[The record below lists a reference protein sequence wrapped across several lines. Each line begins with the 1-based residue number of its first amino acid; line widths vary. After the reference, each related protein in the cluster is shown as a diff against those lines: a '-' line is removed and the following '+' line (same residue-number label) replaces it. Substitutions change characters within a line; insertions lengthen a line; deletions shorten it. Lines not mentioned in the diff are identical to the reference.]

1 MIPRHLLLVLTLL
14 LFGLPVAAGVPAV
27 PISSSSVLVSQAK
40 KRKKRRRKR
49 KKRPRKRKRKKAA
62 KPAIKAPE
70 PKPEPKAAPEPTP
83 EPAPA
88 LDESAP
94 ELPGVAV
101 LDMELVEGVSDGVAK
116 LVNELMLTRIA
127 KAKVFGSVIG
137 SSDIA
142 QMISLEQQKT
152 MLGCDEE
159 SCIAQLGGALGVPLM
174 IVPGMGKLGND
185 YVMTLKITDVEAAQ
199 VKVRQSITVPDEPAM
214 AKGMEW
220 LVDASLAE
228 FQGKAVLPAPKL
240 ERTVALVEAEQGGA
254 LKVVGKAGIALAVV
268 GVGVAGGVHFG
279 VVAPAQQAFKDQPTR
294 ANYENAKAAMDTG
307 NMGLAGG
314 LALSATGGLL
324 WFLFA
329 N

>member
-1 MIPRHLLLVLTLL
+1 MISKQLFVVLTLL
-14 LFGLPVAAGVPAV
+14 MFGLPAEATPLEGASSTVMVAK
-27 PISSSSVLVSQAK
+27 AK

-49 KKRPRKRKRKKAA
+49 KGKRTRKRRKKAT
-62 KPAIKAPE
+62 KPAPKAPA
-70 PKPEPKAAPEPTP
+70 PKPEPVVEPEPAV

-88 LDESAP
+88 PEAEP
-94 ELPGVAV
+94 EVELPGVAV
-101 LDMELVEGVSDGVAK
+101 LDMEVVEGVSEGVAK
-116 LVNELMLTRIA
+116 IVNELMLTRIA
-127 KAKVFGSVIG
+127 KAQVFGSVIG

-142 QMISLEQQKT
+142 QMVSLEQQKT
-152 MLGCDEE
+152 MLGCEEE

-174 IVPGMGKLGND
+174 IVPAMGKLGND
-185 YVMTLKITDVEAAQ
+185 YVMTLKITDVDAAQ

-228 FQGKAVLPAPKL
+228 FRGEPVPAAPKL
-240 ERTVALVEAEQGGA
+240 ERTVALVAAGEGGA
-254 LKVVGKAGIALAVV
+254 LKIVGKAGIALAVV
-268 GVGVAGGVHFG
+268 GLGLAGGVHFG
-279 VVAPAQQAFKDQPTR
+279 VVAPAQEAFAASPTKTNYDNAQA
-294 ANYENAKAAMDTG
+294 AAETG
-307 NMGLAGG
+307 NLGVAGG